1 LSRQP
6 KNWATHSIR
15 LDTNVHT
22 AAAFALGLVPQYGF
36 PMANH
41 LTSDQV
47 ARYQRDGF
55 LFPLRAMAADDARR
69 HRTRLEATRAS
80 HPELMQGVEAQKLH
94 LVTTWMA
101 DIVRTPTILDAIENL
116 IGPNLLCWSSTL
128 FVKAPDGKSFV
139 SWHQD
144 GNYWGL
150 SNPEIVS
157 AWLALS
163 PSTAESGCM
172 QMIPASHE
180 WDSTEHDETF
190 DANNLLSRGQVM
202 KREIDSSDAV
212 DLVLAPGEISLHHVN
227 VAHASAPNNSSDD
240 RIGIAIRY
248 VSPNVKQ
255 RLGERDSATLVRGE
269 DRVGNFEHEQRPAHD
284 FEPAAMDRLAR
295 VVARRKSTVYQDAPQ

>member
-1 LSRQP
+1 M
-6 KNWATHSIR
+6 
-15 LDTNVHT
+15 D
-22 AAAFALGLVPQYGF
+22 
-36 PMANH
+36 NH

-47 ARYQRDGF
+47 AHYQRDGF
-55 LFPLRAMAADDARR
+55 LFPLRAMAADDTLR
-69 HRTRLEATRAS
+69 HRTSLEATRKS
-80 HPELMQGVEAQKLH
+80 HPELMHGVEAQKLH
-94 LVTTWMA
+94 LVTMWMA
-101 DIVRTPTILDAIENL
+101 DIVRTPAILDAVESL
-116 IGPNLLCWSSTL
+116 IGPNLLCWTSTL